1 MQPTVRWRISGEVH
15 QCRAVLDLWD
25 DWGMERSAPSDLRS
39 IWKQDAIPVIVRKGK
54 SHKLRVKL
62 PNASNDFEVRR
73 RACAFLQSARPKGR
87 QPEWLSR
94 YMGWEVA
101 QAWFSDLVDHIL
113 SQFGELYIIQPYRE
127 QEKCASACMNALGH
141 ECQCSCMGAN
151 HGAGGPGAGWFEV
164 SETFASRWEDSHLA
178 CRFMKR
184 TRTEPSLRQ

>member
-1 MQPTVRWRISGEVH
+1 MLTDNRERLRQI
-15 QCRAVLDLWD
+15 LDQ
-25 DWGMERSAPSDLRS
+25 EH
-39 IWKQDAIPVIVRKGK
+39 IPVPIRTASSG
-54 SHKLRVKL
+54 LRIRL
-62 PNASNDFEVRR
+62 PYRTINRAWLKADRR
-73 RACAFLQSARPKGR
+73 TNPRWNRDRSFWTVPK
-87 QPEWLSR
+87 
-94 YMGWEVA
+94 
-101 QAWFSDLVDHIL
+101 AWFNAMVQQCLET
-113 SQFGELYIIQPYRE
+113 FGRVYVIQPYRE